1 MGLVQR
7 LDGVRLRRIDV
18 PDWDCAVARS
28 NSIRSLP
35 TLWLYDGKRKLSGDV
50 RDVMTRL
57 LERARG

>member
-1 MGLVQR
+1 M
-7 LDGVRLRRIDV
+7 RLRRIDV

-35 TLWLYDGKRKLSGDV
+35 TLWLYDGKRKLRGDV